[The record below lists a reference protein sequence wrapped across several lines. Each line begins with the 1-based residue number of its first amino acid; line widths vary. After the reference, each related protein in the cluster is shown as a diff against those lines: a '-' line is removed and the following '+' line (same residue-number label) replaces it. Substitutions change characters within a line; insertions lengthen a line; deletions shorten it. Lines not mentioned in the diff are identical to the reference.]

1 MNTALRQAYVGFT
14 RLFFASVVVQFFLA
28 GLGVFV
34 SPSDFK
40 FHAIFGG
47 IILLIGLIGLIL
59 SFAARLPW
67 RTTGF
72 TALLPVLVLVQSTL
86 VEFGHNGLHLIA
98 AFHTVNALIVFSVAG
113 YIALNARALAGLRAP
128 RKEAVK
134 VASET
139 TATTRKAHRVA

>member
-1 MNTALRQAYVGFT
+1 MGTILRRAYVGFT
-14 RLFFASVVVQFFLA
+14 WLFFASVVVQFFLA

-34 SPSDFK
+34 SPSDFR

-59 SFAARLPW
+59 SFAAQLPW

-113 YIALNARALAGLRAP
+113 YMALNARALAGLRATG
-128 RKEAVK
+128 R
-134 VASET
+134 ET
-139 TATTRKAHRVA
+139 TKVSSQTAAKTRETHRVA